1 MPVSPDEMSHRN
13 GRLCSF
19 APDWSHYAVVTP
31 LRKAASYDY
40 EPRTQC
46 LIGACTS
53 VRVNHFLKSTLN
65 EDEVLNNFDTLY
77 RETIRDIFCIPLILI
92 GTFFSFCFPSYFPV
106 FDTLNAIR
114 AISAGGRGWD
124 LDLNP
129 MQTNRKHCHF
139 VPALCQ
145 CTSTSVKL
153 RTGIC
158 SRTDQRFST
167 FLNSRPTLNVGFFF
181 FGPTIPKI
189 GKNYREICRDSNP

>member
-1 MPVSPDEMSHRN
+1 M
-13 GRLCSF
+13 
-19 APDWSHYAVVTP
+19 VTP
-31 LRKAASYDY
+31 LRKATSY
-40 EPRTQC
+40 EPRTEC

-77 RETIRDIFCIPLILI
+77 RETIRDIFCIPLIGI
-92 GTFFSFCFPSYFPV
+92 FFFIRFVFLHIFLFSIPLTRYAQYAPGGEKEFFFTCFYVFLFTRMMYRPNETCFP
-106 FDTLNAIR
+106 
-114 AISAGGRGWD
+114 
-124 LDLNP
+124 LNP

-158 SRTDQRFST
+158 SRIDQRFST
-167 FLNSRPTLNVGFFF
+167 FLNSRPTLNVGFFLWAHHS
-181 FGPTIPKI
+181 
-189 GKNYREICRDSNP
+189 KNREKLP